1 MRERVERSPETDGV
15 EDETGSSILSKRI
28 RRSRNGRQCC
38 GRLSLGQ
45 GFEGR
50 DN

>member
-1 MRERVERSPETDGV
+1 MRKRVERSPETDGV

-28 RRSRNGRQCC
+28 RRSRDGRQRC

-45 GFEGR
+45 GFEGG